1 MPLSRLVSL
10 FWLLIIV
17 TSGCTWIRQSN
28 QSDFGQPI
36 PTPTLP
42 DTMSVVID
50 TTDLGQ
56 PITGIGVNI
65 NGAYWHDGKLA
76 PALDA
81 FYNELGA
88 RIFRVIVETSAWGDL
103 TATTPPSI
111 DYRMLPFESVWAI
124 MHYLEQK
131 PATHVILSVMG
142 APPAWMD
149 VSQAS
154 PEHTERWVETMNNLI
169 AAGRRQGVSLQ
180 WFSPLNEID
189 YGPPEGP
196 KLTPDRYAEVMEQ
209 FAVQLQANGHGDI
222 GLIGPEAAFSSATD
236 AYLRALNN
244 KPTITQMLKAV
255 AMHDYVGQLSD
266 IRPALITWPASA
278 PEIWVTEFSQWC
290 TACNEEPTRSNEWSF
305 GADSAEFLIRYLRQ
319 GVHAALLYD
328 GVDGFYT
335 HHGTFDY
342 WGVLAYDPTSGEFQ
356 VRPRFAAIAQIAR
369 FVKPG
374 MVQVG
379 VSADAALPLV
389 AFRDSATGTIHIIGR
404 NATAHPITLT
414 LRNMPAAIEVTLTQ
428 TTSTLTPT
436 STPAIAS
443 KIPVAA
449 DAIFAVT
456 FITPDK

>member
-17 TSGCTWIRQSN
+17 TSGCNWIRQPN

-42 DTMSVVID
+42 DTVSVVID

-65 NGAYWHDGKLA
+65 NGAYWHDGTFA
-76 PALDA
+76 PALDTL
-81 FYNELGA
+81 YNEMGA

-103 TATTPPSI
+103 TATTPPPI
-111 DYRMLPFESVWAI
+111 DYRTPPFDSVWAI

-142 APPAWMD
+142 EPPAWMD

-154 PEHTERWVETMNNLI
+154 PDHTEQWVETMNNLI

-209 FAVQLQANGHGDI
+209 LAVQLQANGYGEI
-222 GLIGPEAAFSSATD
+222 GLIGPETAFSSATD
-236 AYLRALNN
+236 TYLRALNN

-255 AMHDYVGQLSD
+255 AMHDYAGQLSD
-266 IRPALITWPASA
+266 IRPDLTSWPVSA

-290 TACNEEPTRSNEWSF
+290 TGCNEESTRSNEWSF

-328 GVDGFYT
+328 SVDGLYT

-342 WGVLAYDPTSGEFQ
+342 WGALAYDPTSGEFQ

-369 FVKPG
+369 FVTPG
-374 MVQVG
+374 VVQVE

-389 AFRDSATGTIHIIGR
+389 AFRDPTTGTIHIIGR
-404 NATAHPITLT
+404 NATAHPLTLT
-414 LRNMPAAIEVTLTQ
+414 LRDMPAAMEVTLIQ
-428 TTSTLTPT
+428 TTSSLIPT
-436 STPAIAS
+436 TTTATAS
-443 KIPVAA
+443 KIPVAT
-449 DAIFAVT
+449 DAIFVVT
-456 FITPDK
+456 FIASDE